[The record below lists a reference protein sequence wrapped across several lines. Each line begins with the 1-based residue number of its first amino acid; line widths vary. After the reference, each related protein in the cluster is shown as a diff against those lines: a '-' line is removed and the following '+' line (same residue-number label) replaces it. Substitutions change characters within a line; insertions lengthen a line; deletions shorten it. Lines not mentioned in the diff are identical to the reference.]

1 MKEKVTVSSQVT
13 EAMTEVLDEFG
24 SVVEKTETTIEQKIE
39 PVRKSVLRR
48 FPTLFLLIVT
58 FGVTATF
65 FGIEQLLIQFDLLQ
79 RYPLL
84 ILASGI
90 GALVLTG
97 TLYKKLG

>member
-1 MKEKVTVSSQVT
+1 MKEKTTVSEAVT
-13 EAMTEVLDEFG
+13 DALDEFG
-24 SVVEKTETTIEQKIE
+24 NAVQQTETTIEQTVQPI
-39 PVRKSVLRR
+39 RKSVLKR
-48 FPTLFLLIVT
+48 FPILFLLIVT

-65 FGIEQLLIQFDLLQ
+65 FGIEQILLQFDLLQ
-79 RYPLL
+79 RYPWL